1 MSGKTT
7 INIPAV
13 KETIPIDNVAF
24 GDKLNNEKNDTENI
38 REVKD
43 VTIPVVKKTKLKD
56 WADINRSSLSEDKKN
71 NELFD
76 TDSADDSSSNVVE
89 DAWVE
94 L

>member
-1 MSGKTT
+1 MKT
-7 INIPAV
+7 
-13 KETIPIDNVAF
+13 
-24 GDKLNNEKNDTENI
+24 
-38 REVKD
+38 
-43 VTIPVVKKTKLKD
+43 VKKTKLKD

-76 TDSADDSSSNVVE
+76 TDSADDSSSNVLE